1 MTFVRRML
9 VRYRC
14 CATFELTFSRALRI
28 ISERATKGQTRDLLL
43 DDLASKDHKRRS
55 KALNAM
61 WFLVSNRARMA
72 STNELFDLGLIELV
86 QFLELPCASD

>member
-14 CATFELTFSRALRI
+14 LCINLVLTFLRALRI
-28 ISERATKGQTRDLLL
+28 ISERATKGQTRHLLL
-43 DDLASKDHKRRS
+43 DDLASKDHKRRG

-72 STNELFDLGLIELV
+72 SAVPI
-86 QFLELPCASD
+86 